1 MKIKICGLFR
11 SDDIDYVNEAK
22 PDYAGFVFA
31 QSKRQVNFDQAKQLK
46 AKLDK
51 QIKAV
56 GVFVDSPIADIVD
69 LVNQEVIE
77 VVQLHGSED
86 NIYLQQLKQF
96 IDVPIIKAIKVDHA
110 SDLDDL
116 NYDVDYYLLD
126 NKISGS
132 GESFDWSLIKQLDK
146 PFFLAGGID
155 LTNLSDALKI
165 KCFSLDVSSGVE
177 TKGIKDRNK
186 INEIVRRVR
195 NGDR

>member
-22 PDYAGFVFA
+22 PDYIGFVFT
-31 QSKRQVNFDQAKQLK
+31 QSKRQVDFNQAKQLK

-56 GVFVDSPIADIVD
+56 GVFVDSPIEKIVE
-69 LVNQEVIE
+69 LVNEKVIE
-77 VVQLHGSED
+77 IVQLHGQED
-86 NIYLQQLKQF
+86 NMYIKQLKQL
-96 IDVPIIKAIKVDHA
+96 IAVPVIKAIKVDHA
-110 SDLDDL
+110 SDLDGL

-126 NKISGS
+126 NKTSGS
-132 GESFDWSLIKQLDK
+132 GECFDWSLIKQLDK

-155 LTNLSDALKI
+155 LINLNDALKI
-165 KCFSLDVSSGVE
+165 NCFSLDVSSGVE

-186 INEIVRRVR
+186 IIEIVRRVR

>member
-11 SDDIDYVNEAK
+11 SDDINYVNEAK
-22 PDYAGFVFA
+22 PDYIGFVFA
-31 QSKRQVNFDQAKQLK
+31 KSKRQVDFDQAQQLK

-56 GVFVDSPIADIVD
+56 GVFVDSPIENIVK
-69 LVNQEVIE
+69 LVNEKVIE
-77 VVQLHGSED
+77 VVQLHGNE
-86 NIYLQQLKQF
+86 NNMYIKQLKQL
-96 IDVPIIKAIKVDHA
+96 INVPIIKAIKVNHA
-110 SDLDDL
+110 SDLDNL

-132 GESFDWSLIKQLDK
+132 GERFDWSLIKQLDK

-155 LTNLSDALKI
+155 LNNLNDALKI
-165 KCFSLDVSSGVE
+165 NCFSLDISSGVE
-177 TKGIKDRNK
+177 TNGIKDRNK
-186 INEIVRRVR
+186 IIEIVRRVR